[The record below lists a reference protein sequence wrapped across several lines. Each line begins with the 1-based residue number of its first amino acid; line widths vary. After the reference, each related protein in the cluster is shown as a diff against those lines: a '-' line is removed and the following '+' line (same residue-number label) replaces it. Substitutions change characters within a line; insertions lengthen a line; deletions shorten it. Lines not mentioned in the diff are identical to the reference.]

1 MNFKKSLYS
10 HSRRNFS
17 ARITSERERRLNQFF
32 KLPKSKLEFQEKVYD
47 RPDEDYSVLRSI
59 NDQEADKLDI
69 MDKII
74 RKKKLDSEQNINKF
88 FENSSST
95 ETMKIT
101 ENLVERMRMN
111 KEFKFTEEFKQKE
124 ILNEYGN
131 YDKYF
136 KNYKVTNEKEYGSE
150 DDGENNWEARYQE
163 LQEKYKN
170 PGTRHT
176 WEAQKKSLEDK
187 IREDVNTYGADYTF
201 QDYLSE
207 KQRDEQFNQ
216 KNNLSTTNPRTK
228 EMLDDVKRTDKELGV
243 RPFREITY
251 DHRTRKEKD
260 AEKRAKL
267 FDQVARELERAGF
280 EDYNSLSPELED
292 QIEKESKKI
301 VGRVSPWCKEEIYR
315 SYLEGWTVKDL
326 SYKYGLLPERVKVI
340 VWMRDLFW
348 REIYPKIGET
358 GLRIRMEEGLRYAKR
373 FAYIDYGKDLQHMA
387 EREQGVFLQ
396 KIRRSEIDCR
406 PSKEVE
412 EKISPVIRNIKPRA
426 IDKIPVKFHGK
437 GCSGYLIKDMV
448 CRRGLGSK
456 RVSFMFQKFC
466 MYKDLHPHVLPEK
479 VLVRK
484 DLGPRLA
491 TLGYKF

>member
-1 MNFKKSLYS
+1 MNFKKSLFLR
-10 HSRRNFS
+10 SRRNFS
-17 ARITSERERRLNQFF
+17 TKISSERERKLNQFF
-32 KLPKSKLEFQEKVYD
+32 KLPKSKLEFDEKVFD
-47 RPDEDYSVLRSI
+47 RPDEEYSVLNSI
-59 NDQEADKLDI
+59 NDQDADKLDI

-74 RKKKLDSEQNINKF
+74 RKKKLDSENSINKF
-88 FENSSST
+88 FENSSSA

-136 KNYKVTNEKEYGSE
+136 KNYKVTQEKEYGSE

-170 PGTRHT
+170 PGTRKT
-176 WEAQKKSLEDK
+176 WEAQKKSLEEK

-207 KQRDEQFNQ
+207 KQRDEQFN
-216 KNNLSTTNPRTK
+216 KNSNLSTTNPRNK
-228 EMLDDVKRTDKELGV
+228 LMLDEVKRLDKDLSI
-243 RPFREITY
+243 RPFREVTY

-260 AEKRAKL
+260 AEKKAKL
-267 FDQVARELERAGF
+267 SDQVAREFEKAGW
-280 EDYNSLSPELED
+280 ENYGSDIPELED
-292 QIEKESKKI
+292 ALEKERKQI

-315 SYLEGWTVKDL
+315 NYLEGWSVKDL
-326 SYKYGLLPERVKVI
+326 SYKYGLLPERVKAI

-348 REIYPKIGET
+348 REVYPKIGET
-358 GLRIRMEEGLRYAKR
+358 GLRLRMEEGLNYAKR
-373 FAYIDYGKDLQHMA
+373 FAYIDYGKDLALMA
-387 EREQGVFLQ
+387 EREHGVFLQ

-406 PSKEVE
+406 PTKEIE
-412 EKISPVIRNIKPRA
+412 DKISPVIRNIKPRA
-426 IDKIPVKFHGK
+426 IDKIPVRFYGK